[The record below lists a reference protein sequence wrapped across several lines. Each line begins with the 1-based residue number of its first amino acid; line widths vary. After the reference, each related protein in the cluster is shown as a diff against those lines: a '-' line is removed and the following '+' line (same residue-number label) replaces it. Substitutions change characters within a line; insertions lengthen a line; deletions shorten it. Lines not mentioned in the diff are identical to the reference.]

1 MIKELNSLKNPKID
15 NDDYSLN
22 LLSNEK
28 YILLLKKMITI
39 RIAEEIISEN
49 VKNGLIKCPC
59 HLAIGQEA
67 IPVGM
72 SQFLNASDRVYGN
85 HRSHGHYISLTMDT
99 YGLFAEIL
107 GKKTG
112 CSKGMGGSMHIVGE
126 SYGFGGS
133 VPIVSATIPVSVGA
147 GLAMKLSNSK
157 SISVSY
163 FGDGTSEEGVLHE
176 SLNIASYYNLPVIFV
191 CENNL
196 FSSHMHISERQKFDS
211 IARFAD
217 SHGIDYAVIDGNNI
231 ETVLD
236 TSKKAIEVARDIRK
250 PFFIEAVTYRWK
262 GHVGHDDNID
272 VGLQRKEDL
281 APWKEKKDP
290 IARLKNSLIA
300 KNALDE
306 DSFTILN
313 EEIYE
318 KLNKEFAQAIADP
331 FPEKEQLLDTVYYR

>member
-1 MIKELNSLKNPKID
+1 MIKELNSLKNPKINND
-15 NDDYSLN
+15 NPQLTLLDDS
-22 LLSNEK
+22 E
-28 YILLLKKMITI
+28 YINLLKKMITI

-49 VKNGLIKCPC
+49 VKSGLIKCPC

-67 IPVGM
+67 IPAGV
-72 SQFLNASDRVYGN
+72 SHFLNSSDRVYGN
-85 HRSHGHYISLTMDT
+85 HRSHGHYLSLTMDT

-126 SYGFGGS
+126 SHGFGGS

-147 GLAMKLSNSK
+147 GLAMKLSKNK

-176 SLNIASYYNLPVIFV
+176 SLNIASYYELPVIFI

-196 FSSHMHISERQKFDS
+196 FSSHMHISERQTFDS
-211 IARFAD
+211 ISRFAD
-217 SHGIDYAVIDGNNI
+217 AHGIDYAVIDGNNI
-231 ETVLD
+231 ETVLN
-236 TSKKAIEVARDIRK
+236 TSKKAINFARNKRK

-272 VGLQRKEDL
+272 VGLKRQEDL
-281 APWKEKKDP
+281 APWKEKDP

-300 KNALDE
+300 KN
-306 DSFTILN
+306 ILN
-313 EEIYE
+313 ESDFLSLNNEIFE
-318 KLNKEFAQAIADP
+318 KLSTEFSQAVADP
-331 FPEKEQLLDTVYYR
+331 FPEKEQLLNTVYYK

>member
-1 MIKELNSLKNPKID
+1 MIKELNNLKNPKID
-15 NDDYSLN
+15 NGNPQLN
-22 LLSNEK
+22 LLSDTD

-39 RIAEEIISEN
+39 RIAEEIISDN
-49 VKNGLIKCPC
+49 VKSGFIKCPC

-67 IPVGM
+67 IPVGI
-72 SQFLNASDRVYGN
+72 SQFLNSDDRVYGN
-85 HRSHGHYISLTMDT
+85 HRSHGHYLSLTMDT

-107 GKKTG
+107 GKETG

-126 SYGFGGS
+126 SQGFGGS

-147 GLAMKLSNSK
+147 GLAMKLSKSQ

-176 SLNIASYYNLPVIFV
+176 SLNIASYYDLPVIFV

-196 FSSHMHISERQKFDS
+196 FSSHMHISERQTFDS
-211 IARFAD
+211 ISRFAD
-217 SHGIDYAVIDGNNI
+217 AHGIDYAVIDGNNI

-236 TSKKAIEVARDIRK
+236 TSKKAIEIARIERK

-272 VGLQRKEDL
+272 VGLQRQEDL
-281 APWKEKKDP
+281 GPWKKKDP

-300 KNALDE
+300 KNTISESDFQ
-306 DSFTILN
+306 SFNKDIL
-313 EEIYE
+313 E
-318 KLNKEFAQAIADP
+318 KLNKEFDQAVSDP
-331 FPEKEQLLDTVYYR
+331 YPKKQQLLDTVYYR

>member
-1 MIKELNSLKNPKID
+1 MIKELNSLKNPKINND
-15 NDDYSLN
+15 NPQLTLLDDSEYIN
-22 LLSNEK
+22 LLR
-28 YILLLKKMITI
+28 KMITI

-49 VKNGLIKCPC
+49 VKSGLIKCPC

-67 IPVGM
+67 IPAGV
-72 SQFLNASDRVYGN
+72 SHFLNSSDRVYGN
-85 HRSHGHYISLTMDT
+85 HRSHGHYLSLTMDT

-126 SYGFGGS
+126 SHGFGGS

-147 GLAMKLSNSK
+147 GLAMKLSKNK

-176 SLNIASYYNLPVIFV
+176 SLNIASYYELPVIFI

-196 FSSHMHISERQKFDS
+196 FSSHMHISERQTFDS
-211 IARFAD
+211 ISRFAD
-217 SHGIDYAVIDGNNI
+217 AHGIDYAVIDGNNI
-231 ETVLD
+231 ETVLN
-236 TSKKAIEVARDIRK
+236 TSKKAINFARNKRK

-272 VGLQRKEDL
+272 VGLKRQEDL
-281 APWKEKKDP
+281 APWKEKDP

-300 KNALDE
+300 KN
-306 DSFTILN
+306 ILN
-313 EEIYE
+313 ESDFLSLNNEIFE
-318 KLNKEFAQAIADP
+318 KLSTEFSQAVADP
-331 FPEKEQLLDTVYYR
+331 FPEKEQLLNTVYYK

>member
-1 MIKELNSLKNPKID
+1 MKKELNNLKNPLFGNENPK
-15 NDDYSLN
+15 LN
-22 LLSNEK
+22 LLSDKE
-28 YILLLKKMITI
+28 YIVLLKKMITI
-39 RIAEEIISEN
+39 RIAEEIISDN

-67 IPVGM
+67 IPVAV
-72 SQFLNASDRVYGN
+72 SKFLNSNDRVYGN
-85 HRSHGHYISLTMDT
+85 HRSHGHYLSLTMDT

-107 GKKTG
+107 GKETG

-126 SYGFGGS
+126 THGFGGS
-133 VPIVSATIPVSVGA
+133 VPIVSATIPVAVGA
-147 GLAMKLSNSK
+147 GLAMKLSSNQSV
-157 SISVSY
+157 SISY

-176 SLNIASYYNLPVIFV
+176 SLNIASYYSLPVIFI

-217 SHGIDYAVIDGNNI
+217 AHGIDSSVVDGNNI
-231 ETVLD
+231 ESLLN
-236 TSKKAIEVARDIRK
+236 TSKRAIDIARSKRK

-281 APWKEKKDP
+281 EPWKQKDP
-290 IARLKNSLIA
+290 IARLKNSLIS
-300 KNALDE
+300 KNVILEE
-306 DSFTILN
+306 DFESFNSSIR
-313 EEIYE
+313 Y
-318 KLNKEFAQAIADP
+318 KLTKEFNKAVSDP
-331 FPEKEQLLDTVYYR
+331 FPDKKQLLETVYYK

>member
-1 MIKELNSLKNPKID
+1 MTKKLNSLKNPKINND
-15 NDDYSLN
+15 NPQLKLLDD
-22 LLSNEK
+22 NE
-28 YILLLKKMITI
+28 YINLLKKMITI

-49 VKNGLIKCPC
+49 VKSGLIKCPC

-67 IPVGM
+67 IPAGV
-72 SQFLNASDRVYGN
+72 SHFLNSSDRVYGN
-85 HRSHGHYISLTMDT
+85 HRSHGHYLSLTMDT

-126 SYGFGGS
+126 SHGFGGS

-147 GLAMKLSNSK
+147 GLAMKLSKNK

-176 SLNIASYYNLPVIFV
+176 SLNIASYYELPVIFI

-196 FSSHMHISERQKFDS
+196 FSSHMHISERQTFDS
-211 IARFAD
+211 ISRFAD

-231 ETVLD
+231 ETVLN
-236 TSKKAIEVARDIRK
+236 TSKEAINFARNKRK

-272 VGLQRKEDL
+272 VGLQRQEDL
-281 APWKEKKDP
+281 APWKEKDP

-300 KNALDE
+300 KNV
-306 DSFTILN
+306 LN
-313 EEIYE
+313 ESDFVSLNNEIFK
-318 KLNKEFAQAIADP
+318 KLSTEFSQAVADP
-331 FPEKEQLLDTVYYR
+331 FPEKEQLLNTVYYK

>member
-1 MIKELNSLKNPKID
+1 MTKELNNLKNPKINND
-15 NDDYSLN
+15 NPQLKLLDD
-22 LLSNEK
+22 NE
-28 YILLLKKMITI
+28 YINLLKKMITI

-49 VKNGLIKCPC
+49 VKSGLIKCPC

-67 IPVGM
+67 IPAGV
-72 SQFLNASDRVYGN
+72 SHFLNSSDRVYGN
-85 HRSHGHYISLTMDT
+85 HRSHGHYLSLTMDT

-126 SYGFGGS
+126 SNGFGGS

-147 GLAMKLSNSK
+147 GLAMKLSKNK

-176 SLNIASYYNLPVIFV
+176 SLNIASYYELPVIFI

-196 FSSHMHISERQKFDS
+196 FSSHMHISERQTFDS
-211 IARFAD
+211 ISRFAD

-231 ETVLD
+231 ETVLN
-236 TSKKAIEVARDIRK
+236 TSKKAINFARNKRK

-272 VGLQRKEDL
+272 VGLKRQEDL
-281 APWKEKKDP
+281 APWKEKDP
-290 IARLKNSLIA
+290 IDRLKNSLIA
-300 KNALDE
+300 KKV
-306 DSFTILN
+306 LN
-313 EEIYE
+313 ESDFVLLNNEIFK
-318 KLNKEFAQAIADP
+318 KLSTEFSQAVADP
-331 FPEKEQLLDTVYYR
+331 FPEKEQLLNTVYYK

>member
-1 MIKELNSLKNPKID
+1 MTKELNNLKNPKINND
-15 NDDYSLN
+15 NPQLK
-22 LLSNEK
+22 LLDENE
-28 YILLLKKMITI
+28 YINLLKKMITI

-49 VKNGLIKCPC
+49 VKSGLIKCPC

-67 IPVGM
+67 IPAGV
-72 SQFLNASDRVYGN
+72 SHFLNSSDRVYGN
-85 HRSHGHYISLTMDT
+85 HRSHGHYLSLTMDT

-126 SYGFGGS
+126 SNGFGGS

-147 GLAMKLSNSK
+147 GLAMKLSKNK

-176 SLNIASYYNLPVIFV
+176 SLNIASYYELPVIFI

-196 FSSHMHISERQKFDS
+196 FSSHMHISERQTFDS
-211 IARFAD
+211 ISRFAD

-231 ETVLD
+231 ETVLN
-236 TSKKAIEVARDIRK
+236 TSKKAINFARNKRK

-272 VGLQRKEDL
+272 VGLKRQEDL
-281 APWKEKKDP
+281 APWKEKDP
-290 IARLKNSLIA
+290 IDRLKNSLIA
-300 KNALDE
+300 KKV
-306 DSFTILN
+306 LN
-313 EEIYE
+313 ESDFVLLNNEIFK
-318 KLNKEFAQAIADP
+318 KLSTEFSQAVADP
-331 FPEKEQLLDTVYYR
+331 FPEKEQLLNTVYYK

>member
-1 MIKELNSLKNPKID
+1 MIKELNTLKNPKINND
-15 NDDYSLN
+15 NPQLTLLDDS
-22 LLSNEK
+22 E
-28 YILLLKKMITI
+28 YINLLKKMITI

-49 VKNGLIKCPC
+49 VKSGLIKCPC

-67 IPVGM
+67 IPAGV
-72 SQFLNASDRVYGN
+72 SHFLNSSDRVYGN
-85 HRSHGHYISLTMDT
+85 HRSHGHYLSLTMDT

-126 SYGFGGS
+126 SHGFGGS

-147 GLAMKLSNSK
+147 GLAMKLSKNK

-176 SLNIASYYNLPVIFV
+176 SLNIASYYELPVIFI

-196 FSSHMHISERQKFDS
+196 FSSHMHISERQTFDS
-211 IARFAD
+211 ISRFAD
-217 SHGIDYAVIDGNNI
+217 AHGIDYAVIDGNNI
-231 ETVLD
+231 ETVLN
-236 TSKKAIEVARDIRK
+236 TSKKAINFARNKRK

-272 VGLQRKEDL
+272 VGLKRQEDL
-281 APWKEKKDP
+281 APWKEKDP

-300 KNALDE
+300 KN
-306 DSFTILN
+306 ILN
-313 EEIYE
+313 ESDFVSLNNEIFE
-318 KLNKEFAQAIADP
+318 KLSTEFSQAVADP
-331 FPEKEQLLDTVYYR
+331 FPEKEQLLNTVYYK

>member
-1 MIKELNSLKNPKID
+1 MIKELKSLKNPKVD
-15 NDDYSLN
+15 NYLHHPLN
-22 LLSNEK
+22 LLSNEE
-28 YILLLKKMITI
+28 YLLLLKKMITI
-39 RIAEEIISEN
+39 RIAEEIISDN

-67 IPVGM
+67 IPVGI
-72 SQFLNASDRVYGN
+72 SQFLNTSDRVYGN

-99 YGLFAEIL
+99 YSLFAEIL

-112 CSKGMGGSMHIVGE
+112 CSKGMGGSMHIVSE
-126 SYGFGGS
+126 AYGFGGS
-133 VPIVSATIPVSVGA
+133 VPIVSATIPVAVGA

-157 SISVSY
+157 SIAVSY

-211 IARFAD
+211 ISRFAD
-217 SHGIDYAVIDGNNI
+217 SHGIDFSVIDGNNI
-231 ETVLD
+231 EKVMEVA
-236 TSKKAIEVARDIRK
+236 KKAIELARSKRK
-250 PFFIEAVTYRWK
+250 PFFIEAITYRWK

-281 APWKEKKDP
+281 DPWKQKDP

-306 DSFTILN
+306 NSFAILS
-313 EEIYE
+313 EQIQE
-318 KLNKEFAQAIADP
+318 KLKQEFAQALADP
-331 FPEKEQLLDTVYYR
+331 YPDNQQLLDTVYY